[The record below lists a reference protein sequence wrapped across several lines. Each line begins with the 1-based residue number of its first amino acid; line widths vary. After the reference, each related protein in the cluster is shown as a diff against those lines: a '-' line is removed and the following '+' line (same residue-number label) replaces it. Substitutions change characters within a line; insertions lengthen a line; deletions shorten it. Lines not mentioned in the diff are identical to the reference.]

1 MTTLRSKQRL
11 SKKTIRERLVKIG
24 EMEIYYS
31 KEMQRIS
38 LEQAKYLK
46 LITQNIKR
54 KKMLLD
60 RL

>member
-1 MTTLRSKQRL
+1 MRTRL

-24 EMEIYYS
+24 EQEIYYS

-54 KKMLLD
+54 KKKLLE